1 VFHYKESFIGDYLHM
16 PAHNIATHTC
26 QLAPSLTFIP
36 PHSAQARPRT
46 RAAAFSSVSDTFP
59 YSLIY
64 TNPPLPVYLPSPLH
78 IPGWTALLS
87 QHPDRLFVD
96 TLLHI
101 IQYGAR
107 IGYCGPRQSIISPNL
122 TSATA
127 DPSTL
132 SLDIAR
138 ELSHHRIMQVPAPN
152 TTAPDT
158 TAPDTPFICSPLGL
172 VPKGSGG
179 WRRIHHLSYTRG
191 SSVNDHIP
199 AEWAALE
206 YATVDQ
212 AIALI
217 AKQGSGATL
226 VKRDLQDA
234 FRHIPIAPQD
244 LWLLGFCWEGTYWV
258 DCFLPFGLRTA
269 PYIFDLFAKALHWI
283 LDSQASP
290 EFQTIHYLDDF
301 LGVGPA
307 GVGPASAASEFSRQF
322 EYICNYLGLRIKESK
337 SITGTI
343 ADFGGI
349 ELDTLAMEARLPPA
363 KLQKATELVEHAL
376 KKGKLSL
383 PELQCLIGFLSF
395 CCKVVPLGRSFL
407 RRLYDATSNYP
418 RSETSNYPRSETGI
432 TKQRR
437 RLTADMKADLRWW
450 QRFLPS
456 WNGIAIIHPAR
467 ETLPLWTDASGNEG
481 LGGYYLPT
489 DTAPLKELTW
499 SSAFSKPHP
508 RHHRHKHI
516 NYKEMLAI
524 LTAFRLWLPK
534 FSSKHIAIHTDNTAV
549 YHGLNKRS
557 IRGPAMEPLREITLL
572 AALHDITF
580 FAHWIPTSENIL
592 ADLLSRR
599 QFAKIADLCPLLA
612 QNLQPTQPSSTTH
625 LKTGTPML
633 ASLGLQP
640 AISGGASAPIH
651 GAPTQLPATAT
662 EPSPPSPA
670 STHLSL

>member
-1 VFHYKESFIGDYLHM
+1 LRALLLLHLTLH
-16 PAHNIATHTC
+16 PHTPRWLHAHTQCYYTCHTRAHNIATHM
-26 QLAPSLTFIP
+26 
-36 PHSAQARPRT
+36 PHKLLHT
-46 RAAAFSSVSDTFP
+46 RARTKLLHTCHTNCYTHMFTCSVTDVHTAFPAQTGARTAAFSYVSDTFP
-59 YSLIY
+59 YNLIY
-64 TNPPLPVYLPSPLH
+64 TDPPLSVHLPSPLH
-78 IPGWTALLS
+78 IAGWSALLS

-107 IGYCGPRQSIISPNL
+107 IGYCGPRQSIISSNL

-138 ELSHHRIMQVPAPN
+138 ERSHQRIMQVPAP
-152 TTAPDT
+152 APAT
-158 TAPDTPFICSPLGL
+158 HFICSPLGL

-179 WRRIHHLSYTRG
+179 WRRIHHLSYPRG

-199 AEWAALE
+199 ADWAALE
-206 YATVDQ
+206 YTTVDQ
-212 AIALI
+212 AIALV
-217 AKQGSGATL
+217 AAQGPGAML
-226 VKRDLQDA
+226 IKRDLQDA

-283 LDSQASP
+283 LDTQATP
-290 EFQTIHYLDDF
+290 EFETIHYLDDF
-301 LGVGPA
+301 LGVGPT
-307 GVGPASAASEFSRQF
+307 SAAPEFSHKF
-322 EYICNYLGLRIKESK
+322 ERTCNRLGLRIKESK
-337 SITGTI
+337 SITGTT

-349 ELDTLAMEARLPPA
+349 ELDTLAMEARLPSA
-363 KLQKATELVEHAL
+363 KLLKATELVEHAL
-376 KKGKLSL
+376 KKGKLNL
-383 PELQCLIGFLSF
+383 QELQSLIGFLSF

-407 RRLYDATSNYP
+407 RRLYDATSSYP
-418 RSETSNYPRSETGI
+418 RSESG
-432 TKQRR
+432 TKRR
-437 RLTADMKADLRWW
+437 RLTAEMKADLRWW

-456 WNGIAIIHPAR
+456 WNGIAIIRPAR
-467 ETLPLWTDASGNEG
+467 ATLLAWTDASGHDG
-481 LGGYYLPT
+481 LGGYFLPSRSLGAANNPAAELSNCLCT
-489 DTAPLKELTW
+489 STADISTLTW

-534 FSSKHIAIHTDNTAV
+534 FSGKHIAIHTDNTAV

-580 FAHWIPTSENIL
+580 SAHWISTKDNLL

-599 QFAKIADLCPLLA
+599 QFGKIAQICPLLSEP
-612 QNLQPTQPSSTTH
+612 QLKKQPPTQT
-625 LKTGTPML
+625 
-633 ASLGLQP
+633 
-640 AISGGASAPIH
+640 APPHI
-651 GAPTQLPATAT
+651 TA
-662 EPSPPSPA
+662 
-670 STHLSL
+670 

>member
-1 VFHYKESFIGDYLHM
+1 MPHTILLHICL
-16 PAHNIATHTC
+16 PTHA
-26 QLAPSLTFIP
+26 LSLTFTLRY
-36 PHSAQARPRT
+36 SAPITRT
-46 RAAAFSSVSDTFP
+46 RRAAAFSSVSDTFP

-64 TNPPLPVYLPSPLH
+64 TDPPLPVYFPSPLLT
-78 IPGWTALLS
+78 PGWVALLS

-101 IQYGAR
+101 IKYGAR
-107 IGYCGPRQSIISPNL
+107 IGYCGPRQSIVSSNL

-138 ELSHHRIMQVPAPN
+138 ELSHHRIMQVPAPDS
-152 TTAPDT
+152 TAPDT
-158 TAPDTPFICSPLGL
+158 VTAFICSPLGL

-179 WRRIHHLSYTRG
+179 WRRIHHLSYPRG

-206 YATVDQ
+206 YSTVDQ
-212 AIALI
+212 AIALV
-217 AKQGSGATL
+217 AAQGPGATL
-226 VKRDLQDA
+226 IKRDLQDA

-244 LWLLGFCWEGTYWV
+244 VWLLGFCWEGSYWV

-290 EFQTIHYLDDF
+290 EFETIHYLDDF

-307 GVGPASAASEFSRQF
+307 SAAPEFSHQF
-322 EYICNYLGLRIKESK
+322 EWICNRLGLRIKESK
-337 SITGTI
+337 SITGTT

-349 ELDTLAMEARLPPA
+349 ELDTLAMEARLPTT
-363 KLQKATELVEHAL
+363 KLHKATELVEHAL

-383 PELQCLIGFLSF
+383 QELQSLIGFLSF

-418 RSETSNYPRSETGI
+418 RSD
-432 TKQRR
+432 TKRR
-437 RLTADMKADLRWW
+437 RLTAEMKADLRWW
-450 QRFLPS
+450 KQFLPS
-456 WNGIAIIHPAR
+456 WNGIAIIRPTR
-467 ETLPLWTDASGNEG
+467 EHHSLWTDASGNEG
-481 LGGYYLPT
+481 LGGYHLPSNA
-489 DTAPLKELTW
+489 APLSELTW

-516 NYKEMLAI
+516 NYKEMLAV

-534 FSSKHIAIHTDNTAV
+534 FSYKHIAIHTDNTAV

-580 FAHWIPTSENIL
+580 SAHWIPTSDNLL

-599 QFAKIADLCPLLA
+599 QFAKIADLCPLLS
-612 QNLQPTQPSSTTH
+612 QNLLPTHRQTSSATP
-625 LKTGTPML
+625 LRTGMPML
-633 ASLGLQP
+633 ASPASPP
-640 AISGGASAPIH
+640 AISGGASAPTH
-651 GAPTQLPATAT
+651 DAPMQLLATAT
-662 EPSPPSPA
+662 KPLPPSPA

>member
-1 VFHYKESFIGDYLHM
+1 LPH
-16 PAHNIATHTC
+16 A
-26 QLAPSLTFIP
+26 QSLTRTLRY
-36 PHSAQARPRT
+36 SAPITRT

-64 TNPPLPVYLPSPLH
+64 TDPPLPVHSPSPLH
-78 IPGWTALLS
+78 VSGWATLLS

-127 DPSTL
+127 APSTL
-132 SLDIAR
+132 SNDIAR
-138 ELSHHRIMQVPAPN
+138 ELSHRRIMQVPAP
-152 TTAPDT
+152 DT
-158 TAPDTPFICSPLGL
+158 TAPDAPFICSPLGL

-179 WRRIHHLSYTRG
+179 WRRIHHLSYPRG

-212 AIALI
+212 AIALV
-217 AKQGSGATL
+217 ATQGPGAML

-234 FRHIPIAPQD
+234 FRHILIAPQD

-290 EFQTIHYLDDF
+290 EFETIHYLDDF

-307 GVGPASAASEFSRQF
+307 GVGPAGVGPASPASEFSRQF
-322 EYICNYLGLRIKESK
+322 EYICNRLGLRIKESK

-349 ELDTLAMEARLPPA
+349 ELYTLAMEARLPSA
-363 KLQKATELVEHAL
+363 KLHKATELVEHAL

-383 PELQCLIGFLSF
+383 QELQSLIGFLSF

-418 RSETSNYPRSETGI
+418 RTGTGT

-437 RLTADMKADLRWW
+437 RLTSDMKADLRWW

-456 WNGIAIIHPAR
+456 WNGIAIIRPAR
-467 ETLPLWTDASGNEG
+467 ATLLLWTDASRNDG
-481 LGGYYLPT
+481 LGGYFLPSRSPGAAAAPSSA
-489 DTAPLKELTW
+489 TANNPAATNNPAAEPPTCLCTSTVDLSELTW

-524 LTAFRLWLPK
+524 LTAFRLWLPE
-534 FSSKHIAIHTDNTAV
+534 FSGGKHIAIHTDNTAV

-557 IRGPAMEPLREITLL
+557 MRGPAMEPLREITLL

-580 FAHWIPTSENIL
+580 SAHWIPTSDNLL

-599 QFAKIADLCPLLA
+599 QFAKIADLCPLL
-612 QNLQPTQPSSTTH
+612 S
-625 LKTGTPML
+625 
-633 ASLGLQP
+633 
-640 AISGGASAPIH
+640 
-651 GAPTQLPATAT
+651 
-662 EPSPPSPA
+662 
-670 STHLSL
+670 

>member
-1 VFHYKESFIGDYLHM
+1 
-16 PAHNIATHTC
+16 
-26 QLAPSLTFIP
+26 
-36 PHSAQARPRT
+36 
-46 RAAAFSSVSDTFP
+46 
-59 YSLIY
+59 
-64 TNPPLPVYLPSPLH
+64 
-78 IPGWTALLS
+78 
-87 QHPDRLFVD
+87 
-96 TLLHI
+96 
-101 IQYGAR
+101 
-107 IGYCGPRQSIISPNL
+107 
-122 TSATA
+122 
-127 DPSTL
+127 
-132 SLDIAR
+132 
-138 ELSHHRIMQVPAPN
+138 MQVP
-152 TTAPDT
+152 APDT
-158 TAPDTPFICSPLGL
+158 TAPDTPFLCSPLGL

-179 WRRIHHLSYTRG
+179 WRRIHHLSYPRG

-212 AIALI
+212 AIALV
-217 AKQGSGATL
+217 AKQGSGALL

-290 EFQTIHYLDDF
+290 EFETIHYLDDF

-322 EYICNYLGLRIKESK
+322 EHICNRLGLRIKESK
-337 SITGTI
+337 SITGTV

-349 ELDTLAMEARLPPA
+349 ELDTLAMEARLPSA
-363 KLQKATELVEHAL
+363 KLHKATELVEHAL
-376 KKGKLSL
+376 KKGKLNL
-383 PELQCLIGFLSF
+383 QELQSLIGFLSF

-418 RSETSNYPRSETGI
+418 RSETGP

-456 WNGIAIIHPAR
+456 WNGIAIIRPAR
-467 ETLPLWTDASGNEG
+467 ATLLLWTDASGNDG
-481 LGGYYLPT
+481 LGGYFLPSRT
-489 DTAPLKELTW
+489 SAAIAAHNPAAELSTCRCTKTVDLSELSW

-534 FSSKHIAIHTDNTAV
+534 FSCKHIAIHTDNTAV

-557 IRGPAMEPLREITLL
+557 MRGPAMEPLREITLL
-572 AALHDITF
+572 AALHDITISV
-580 FAHWIPTSENIL
+580 HWLPTKDNLL

-599 QFAKIADLCPLLA
+599 QFAKIAEICPLLSSP
-612 QNLQPTQPSSTTH
+612 QPKKYPPTH
-625 LKTGTPML
+625 
-633 ASLGLQP
+633 A
-640 AISGGASAPIH
+640 
-651 GAPTQLPATAT
+651 ATA
-662 EPSPPSPA
+662 P
-670 STHLSL
+670 HGDC

>member
-1 VFHYKESFIGDYLHM
+1 
-16 PAHNIATHTC
+16 
-26 QLAPSLTFIP
+26 
-36 PHSAQARPRT
+36 
-46 RAAAFSSVSDTFP
+46 
-59 YSLIY
+59 
-64 TNPPLPVYLPSPLH
+64 
-78 IPGWTALLS
+78 
-87 QHPDRLFVD
+87 
-96 TLLHI
+96 
-101 IQYGAR
+101 
-107 IGYCGPRQSIISPNL
+107 
-122 TSATA
+122 
-127 DPSTL
+127 
-132 SLDIAR
+132 
-138 ELSHHRIMQVPAPN
+138 
-152 TTAPDT
+152 
-158 TAPDTPFICSPLGL
+158 
-172 VPKGSGG
+172 
-179 WRRIHHLSYTRG
+179 
-191 SSVNDHIP
+191 VNDHIP
-199 AEWAALE
+199 EDWAALE

-212 AIALI
+212 AIALV
-217 AKQGSGATL
+217 AAQGPGAML
-226 VKRDLQDA
+226 IKRDLQDA

-283 LDSQASP
+283 LDSQATP
-290 EFQTIHYLDDF
+290 EFETIHYLDDF
-301 LGVGPA
+301 LGVGPT
-307 GVGPASAASEFSRQF
+307 SAASEFSRQF
-322 EYICNYLGLRIKESK
+322 EYICNRLGLRIKESK

-349 ELDTLAMEARLPPA
+349 ELDTLAMEARLPSA
-363 KLQKATELVEHAL
+363 KLHKATELVEHAL
-376 KKGKLSL
+376 KKGKLNL
-383 PELQCLIGFLSF
+383 LELQSLIGFLSF

-418 RSETSNYPRSETGI
+418 RSETGT

-467 ETLPLWTDASGNEG
+467 ETVPLWTDASGNEG

-489 DTAPLKELTW
+489 GTALLSELTW

-516 NYKEMLAI
+516 NYKEMLAV

-534 FSSKHIAIHTDNTAV
+534 FSGKNIAIHTDNTAV

-557 IRGPAMEPLREITLL
+557 MRGPAMEPLREITLL

-580 FAHWIPTSENIL
+580 SAHWISTSDNLL

-599 QFAKIADLCPLLA
+599 QFAKIADLCPLLS
-612 QNLQPTQPSSTTH
+612 QNLMPTHRRISSATP
-625 LKTGTPML
+625 LRTGMPMSASL
-633 ASLGLQP
+633 ASPP
-640 AISGGASAPIH
+640 ATSGGASAPTH

>member
-1 VFHYKESFIGDYLHM
+1 
-16 PAHNIATHTC
+16 
-26 QLAPSLTFIP
+26 
-36 PHSAQARPRT
+36 
-46 RAAAFSSVSDTFP
+46 
-59 YSLIY
+59 
-64 TNPPLPVYLPSPLH
+64 
-78 IPGWTALLS
+78 
-87 QHPDRLFVD
+87 
-96 TLLHI
+96 
-101 IQYGAR
+101 
-107 IGYCGPRQSIISPNL
+107 
-122 TSATA
+122 
-127 DPSTL
+127 
-132 SLDIAR
+132 
-138 ELSHHRIMQVPAPN
+138 
-152 TTAPDT
+152 
-158 TAPDTPFICSPLGL
+158 
-172 VPKGSGG
+172 
-179 WRRIHHLSYTRG
+179 
-191 SSVNDHIP
+191 
-199 AEWAALE
+199 
-206 YATVDQ
+206 
-212 AIALI
+212 
-217 AKQGSGATL
+217 
-226 VKRDLQDA
+226 
-234 FRHIPIAPQD
+234 
-244 LWLLGFCWEGTYWV
+244 
-258 DCFLPFGLRTA
+258 
-269 PYIFDLFAKALHWI
+269 
-283 LDSQASP
+283 
-290 EFQTIHYLDDF
+290 
-301 LGVGPA
+301 
-307 GVGPASAASEFSRQF
+307 
-322 EYICNYLGLRIKESK
+322 
-337 SITGTI
+337 
-343 ADFGGI
+343 
-349 ELDTLAMEARLPPA
+349 
-363 KLQKATELVEHAL
+363 
-376 KKGKLSL
+376 
-383 PELQCLIGFLSF
+383 
-395 CCKVVPLGRSFL
+395 
-407 RRLYDATSNYP
+407 
-418 RSETSNYPRSETGI
+418 
-432 TKQRR
+432 
-437 RLTADMKADLRWW
+437 MKADLRWW